1 MDCLQ
6 ALFFVQISVIF
17 SSGCPEKVRRNHLQ
31 TIKEDWKMTDKEKQQ
46 IKALR
51 ESGESYAQISKM
63 MDLPINS
70 IKTYCRRN
78 NLTSIDV
85 EKEDKTSTCL
95 ECGKPIEQTPGRKKK
110 KFCSDKCSRTGS
122 ILVLTF
128 IRGLLMMTLFRRHR
142 SFEEKLQGDWDAS
155 MNTSQRRQNR
165 KSCDLKWER

>member
-85 EKEDKTSTCL
+85 EREDKTSTCL
-95 ECGKPIEQTPGRKKK
+95 ECGKSIEQNPGRKKK
-110 KFCSDKCSRTGS
+110 KFCSDKCRMLWWNSHS
-122 ILVLTF
+122 
-128 IRGLLMMTLFRRHR
+128 
-142 SFEEKLQGDWDAS
+142 EEV
-155 MNTSQRRQNR
+155 NR
-165 KSCDLKWER
+165 KANYSCTCAFCGKQFTSYGNKHRKYCSHSYLTAGI

>member
-1 MDCLQ
+1 
-6 ALFFVQISVIF
+6 
-17 SSGCPEKVRRNHLQ
+17 
-31 TIKEDWKMTDKEKQQ
+31 MTDKEKQQ

-85 EKEDKTSTCL
+85 EREDKTSTCL

-110 KFCSDKCSRTGS
+110 KFCSDKCRMLWWNSQS
-122 ILVLTF
+122 
-128 IRGLLMMTLFRRHR
+128 
-142 SFEEKLQGDWDAS
+142 EEV
-155 MNTSQRRQNR
+155 NR
-165 KSCDLKWER
+165 KANYSCTCAFCGKQFTSYGNKHRKYCSHSCYINDRFGGAC

>member
-1 MDCLQ
+1 
-6 ALFFVQISVIF
+6 
-17 SSGCPEKVRRNHLQ
+17 
-31 TIKEDWKMTDKEKQQ
+31 MTDKEKQQ

-85 EKEDKTSTCL
+85 EKEDKTSTCV

-110 KFCSDKCSRTGS
+110 KFCSDKCRNQRWNSKMWEVRICVQSCAGS
-122 ILVLTF
+122 EDGCRECIY
-128 IRGLLMMTLFRRHR
+128 
-142 SFEEKLQGDWDAS
+142 
-155 MNTSQRRQNR
+155 
-165 KSCDLKWER
+165 

>member
-1 MDCLQ
+1 M
-6 ALFFVQISVIF
+6 IF

-110 KFCSDKCSRTGS
+110 KFCSDKCRMLWWNSHS
-122 ILVLTF
+122 
-128 IRGLLMMTLFRRHR
+128 
-142 SFEEKLQGDWDAS
+142 EEV
-155 MNTSQRRQNR
+155 NR
-165 KSCDLKWER
+165 KANYSCTCAFCGKRFISYGNKHRKYCSHACYINDRFGGAC